1 MDMRNGKKQCGGIE
15 EYQWLITLVFEAV
28 IKVVMA
34 LLDKNK
40 ENRRPD
46 GPDASEQPTVNQ
58 QEANDD

>member
-1 MDMRNGKKQCGGIE
+1 MDMRNEKKQCGGIE
-15 EYQWLITLVFEAV
+15 EYQWLIILVFEAV

-34 LLDKNK
+34 LIDNNK

-46 GPDASEQPTVNQ
+46 GPDASEQITINQ

>member
-1 MDMRNGKKQCGGIE
+1 MAQREKRCGGLE
-15 EYQWLITLVFEAV
+15 DYQWLITLVFEAV

-46 GPDASEQPTVNQ
+46 GPDASEQTNVNQ